1 MLAGALLSRGA
12 RQRIEDWTALVGQ
25 IYAGNLQ
32 QRLPV
37 IAHDE
42 PFDKLSAIINGMLD
56 HIEQLVGQLA
66 NVGNDI
72 AHDLRTPLTRVRAT
86 LERARENAQTVE
98 ELRGATDRAI
108 NGLDQSLNVITA
120 LLRIAAIEHGRRT
133 TGFADIDLAEIAG
146 TAVELYDPFAD
157 NRHVQL
163 DTDFRSALPIV
174 GDRDL
179 LFEAAANL
187 IDNAI
192 KFTPEGGKVS
202 VAVFRNSNDV
212 VLQVS
217 DTGPG
222 IGEAEREAVTRRFYR
237 ADKSRRAPG
246 AGLGLSLVAAIVK
259 LHGFRL
265 DIRGG
270 PGCIIEIACPLPVA
284 GGADGKRNQ
293 SVAE

>member
-1 MLAGALLSRGA
+1 
-12 RQRIEDWTALVGQ
+12 
-25 IYAGNLQ
+25 
-32 QRLPV
+32 
-37 IAHDE
+37 
-42 PFDKLSAIINGMLD
+42 
-56 HIEQLVGQLA
+56 
-66 NVGNDI
+66 
-72 AHDLRTPLTRVRAT
+72 
-86 LERARENAQTVE
+86 
-98 ELRGATDRAI
+98 
-108 NGLDQSLNVITA
+108 
-120 LLRIAAIEHGRRT
+120 LRIAAIEHGRRT
-133 TGFADIDLAEIAG
+133 TGFAEVDLTEIVG
-146 TAVELYDPFAD
+146 TAVELYDPLAD
-157 NRHVQL
+157 NRGIQL
-163 DTDFRSALPIV
+163 DTDFTDSTPII

-202 VAVFRNSNDV
+202 VAVFRAANDV

-222 IGEAEREAVTRRFYR
+222 IGEAEREVVTRRFYR

-270 PGCIIEIACPLPVA
+270 PGCIIEIICPATSLS
-284 GGADGKRNQ
+284 K
-293 SVAE
+293 